1 MALTYEE
8 KIAKLRE
15 YEGWFDFTDSQ
26 RVFLDGMAKGLN
38 PTASYK
44 VAYPDTRAT
53 AVAVAL
59 GAMMTRVGIRK
70 ALSIIGI
77 DNKTPSFSK
86 KEAMELLTRHLR
98 KTDDP
103 AVLVKL
109 LSIYS
114 KFAGWEEEAED
125 PGETV
130 DMNKLVEAVEK
141 KRRNTEIES

>member
-26 RVFLDGMAKGLN
+26 RVFLDGMAQGLN
-38 PTASYK
+38 PTNSYK
-44 VAYPDTRAT
+44 RAYPDTRGT

-77 DNKTPSFSK
+77 EKKQTPFSK
-86 KEAMELLTRHLR
+86 KEAMGLLTTHLR

-109 LSIYS
+109 LAIYS
-114 KFAGWEEEAED
+114 KFAEWEADAEAPD
-125 PGETV
+125 ETV

-141 KRRNTEIES
+141 KRRNTETES